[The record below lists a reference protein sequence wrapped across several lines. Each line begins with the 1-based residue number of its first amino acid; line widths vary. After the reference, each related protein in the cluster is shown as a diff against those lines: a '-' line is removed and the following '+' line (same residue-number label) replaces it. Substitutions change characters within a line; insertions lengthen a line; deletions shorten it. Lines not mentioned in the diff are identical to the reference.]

1 METIQTNQPNYATFV
16 QRALAFIIDF
26 IILAI
31 VGQIINAIFG
41 VNSFA
46 MMNTQD
52 LSVIQDMYKAM
63 MPALGASTV
72 LQAAYYTFMES
83 SAKQGTIG
91 KIALGLKVVDYNG
104 NRITPVKA
112 FLKYVGRII
121 NGCTCM
127 IGYLL
132 PLFTEKKQALH
143 DMIGGAVVLKEEK

>member
-1 METIQTNQPNYATFV
+1 MEIIQTHSTNYASFLYRV
-16 QRALAFIIDF
+16 LAFVIDF
-26 IILAI
+26 IILSI
-31 VGQIINAIFG
+31 IGQIINAIFG

-52 LSVIQDMYKAM
+52 VSVVQDMVKSM

-104 NRITPVKA
+104 ERITPTKA
-112 FLKYVGRII
+112 FLKYIGRII
-121 NGCTCM
+121 NACTCM

-143 DMIGGAVVLKEEK
+143 DMIGGAVVIKEEK